1 MRPDRFAT
9 PGAAASTTGRRIEMS
24 ARTFFLMAALLGL
37 ATGLLATGLLAQD
50 DPVMGTWKVNVSKTK
65 LDPGQSAEALTR
77 THEPISNGII
87 ITRPLLEA
95 GGRPTRGS
103 WRLQFDGK
111 DYPVH
116 GDPNLDTLAL
126 KRLDRYTMEAVA
138 KKDGKVHNTMRWDV
152 SKDGKTLTW
161 TSKRILP
168 PERAGTTVRVYDR
181 Q

>member
-37 ATGLLATGLLAQD
+37 ATGLLAQGNPIR
-50 DPVMGTWKVNVSKTK
+50 DPIMGTWKVNVSKTK
-65 LDPGQSAEALTR
+65 LDPRQSAEALTR
-77 THEPISNGII
+77 THEPIPNGII

-116 GDPNLDTLAL
+116 GDLNLDTLAL
-126 KRLDRYTMEAVA
+126 RRLDLYTMEAVA

-168 PERAGTTVRVYDR
+168 PDRAGTTVRVYDR